1 MNTAHGTGTAAT
13 AARPALHWSFDQDHT
28 QTQRGFGAELRATLR
43 EYYRRPAPAAA
54 GYTAYRVLP
63 NFWSG
68 YQSRPVA
75 DLAIGR
81 VEMVRTG
88 AGGGSGTDYLV
99 TSRNSTSGEHATYS
113 FRTAADRWRSLAGQW
128 RIEIRNDAGGAYRR
142 YVATGTV
149 WGSEGDGERPILLT
163 VGDADLPAGAW
174 SGSRPLTTPWAL
186 IDILPEL
193 QEGCELAL
201 LEELDRLREPVR
213 VVAVESWRWPAPDAD
228 LGSFAGWCVHGPGLL
243 PTYYW
248 VDGNGTVA
256 VVSGLFQTWVI
267 SAAAAEA
274 T

>member
-1 MNTAHGTGTAAT
+1 MKTAREAVTAAN

-28 QTQRGFGAELRATLR
+28 QTQPGFGAELCATLR
-43 EYYRRPAPAAA
+43 EYYRRPTPAAA
-54 GYTAYRVLP
+54 GHTAYRVLP

-81 VEMVRTG
+81 VEVVRTG

-99 TSRNSTSGEHATYS
+99 TSRNRTSGEHATYS
-113 FRTAADRWRSLAGQW
+113 FRAAADRWRSLAGQW
-128 RIEIRNDAGGAYRR
+128 RIEIRNDAGDAYRR
-142 YVATGTV
+142 YVATGAV
-149 WGSEGDGERPILLT
+149 SRSEGDGARPILLR

-174 SGSRPLTTPWAL
+174 SGLRPLTTPWAL
-186 IDILPEL
+186 LDVLPEL

-213 VVAVESWRWPAPDAD
+213 AVPVGSWRWLPADAD
-228 LGSFAGWCVHGPGLL
+228 LGSFTGWCVHGPGLL

-267 SAAAAEA
+267 SAMAGDAS
-274 T
+274 